1 MSRVPFWK
9 CEEGEFQL
17 IVWLVVHNFPQIK
30 KKQRGYY
37 TLDVCDTARNIQSVS
52 IFFLISFDSFWLYIF
67 LFFFGA
73 SLDSR
78 STFPS
83 RLHYTPLAGRVIG
96 TNIMCD
102 VGRTKC
108 FCGSPTRKHFN
119 ELQYF
124 SYSVLM
130 DVIFFFSKKN
140 IQCKYRIFFLSL
152 RENRDGT
159 FDEGS
164 I

>member
-1 MSRVPFWK
+1 
-9 CEEGEFQL
+9 
-17 IVWLVVHNFPQIK
+17 
-30 KKQRGYY
+30 
-37 TLDVCDTARNIQSVS
+37 
-52 IFFLISFDSFWLYIF
+52 
-67 LFFFGA
+67 
-73 SLDSR
+73 
-78 STFPS
+78 
-83 RLHYTPLAGRVIG
+83 
-96 TNIMCD
+96 MCD

-130 DVIFFFSKKN
+130 DVIFFFQRKISNAN
-140 IQCKYRIFFLSL
+140 IEFFFLSL

-164 I
+164 IYD